1 MNAMP
6 LVDSP
11 TTPDPA
17 ALSFDMPRDAWR
29 ELFSELAD
37 GRTPAL
43 ERLYGVASRRLF
55 GFALWVT
62 GSPEDAADVVADTMV
77 RVAEQRHRLRKV
89 KDPRAWL
96 LTVARRLGVDVL
108 RRRSR
113 RPTEPLETAELVT
126 APDGRPDR
134 AVDAERVSTL
144 LSALPGP
151 QREVVYLRHYA
162 DCTFA
167 TIGRVVGVPTFTA
180 ASRYRLAIRRL
191 RRLLEETP

>member
-1 MNAMP
+1 
-6 LVDSP
+6 V
-11 TTPDPA
+11 T
-17 ALSFDMPRDAWR
+17 LSFDMPRETWLQ
-29 ELFSELAD
+29 LFADLAD
-37 GRTPAL
+37 GQVRAL
-43 ERLYGVASRRLF
+43 EQLYRVASRRLY

-96 LTVARRLGVDVL
+96 LTVSRRLGLDVL

-113 RPTEPLETAELVT
+113 RPSEPLEAAGLVT
-126 APDGRPDR
+126 APDGNPERS
-134 AVDAERVSTL
+134 VDADRVSRL
-144 LSALPGP
+144 LAALPAP
-151 QREVVYLRHYA
+151 QREAVYLRHYA

-191 RRLLEETP
+191 RRLLEEAS